1 MKLAIY
7 GKSCTGKTTV
17 SNHLGEQLCLGVRH
31 CGDLVREASINAGCS
46 PGALP
51 VAHHRRIDNAT
62 RDVILNATG
71 DMIVEGAFLDRVLP
85 DVPGC
90 TFIKL
95 TCSNPERAKRLASRS
110 SAMSVEDRDNSDQQ
124 LCNELFADTVVAP
137 ATLEVDTTNYTA
149 LETARCIME
158 WLHQHKPGS

>member
-17 SNHLGEQLCLGVRH
+17 SNQLGGELGFGARH
-31 CGDLVREASINAGCS
+31 CGELIKDASINAGCS

-51 VAHHRRIDNAT
+51 VAHHRRIDSAT
-62 RDVILNATG
+62 RDVILNAAS
-71 DMIVEGAFLDRVLP
+71 DLVVEGAFLDRVLA

-90 TFIKL
+90 TLIKL
-95 TCSNPERAKRLASRS
+95 TCSIPERAKRLASRGA
-110 SAMSVEDRDNSDQQ
+110 AMSVEERDNSDQQ
-124 LCNELFADTVVAP
+124 LCNELFADAVVAP
-137 ATLEVDTTNYTA
+137 PTLEVDTTNYTA

-158 WLHQHKPGS
+158 WLHQRRPGS